1 VQRYVEIQNVI
12 RPYVKT
18 IYDRAVEVL
27 PALVMQGRY
36 FDSLRHLGMPELRD
50 EAGETVQSLQR
61 QLLARTLVN
70 ALKNV
75 PFYRQQVDIEPAS
88 IRPSNALEALQQFPL
103 VEKRD
108 IMSDPARFVST
119 RFSGPSLIYSTS
131 GGSTG
136 RGIALWKRL
145 ADHQAEQAFIHDMWS
160 RYGYSRSSRVLRIG
174 ADCIVPVA
182 EPPCRMQHRRL
193 MVCPRHLN
201 EKWLP
206 EIVERIDAHQPEF
219 IHAYASCVEVLAGYL
234 RARGRRL
241 EVKAVF
247 LASEEV
253 TKQQLEFFREVFE
266 APICFH
272 YGASER
278 VLLAYGCYDGSD
290 LRYHLDPLYGF
301 AENVRD
307 DYGYELV
314 GTGFWNDAMPL
325 VRYRTQDYGKI
336 VERLVKCAHCE
347 RTLKTVVQLDGRMQN
362 YLTTKQGTKFPG
374 LSVWVDKFIWEHVST
389 FQFVQNRPGAIELHV
404 CPRRDL
410 SPEIEAKILD
420 AQRRRLS
427 EWFEPITLVKV
438 PELELTKAGK
448 RRLVVVNN
456 G

>member
-1 VQRYVEIQNVI
+1 MERLVEIQNAI
-12 RPYVKT
+12 RPYAKT
-18 IYDRAVEVL
+18 IYDRAVEFL
-27 PALVMQGRY
+27 PAVMPGRY
-36 FDSLRHLGMPELRD
+36 FDSLRHLGTPELQD

-70 ALKNV
+70 ALKDV
-75 PFYRQQVDIEPAS
+75 PFYRREVRIDPAS

-103 VEKRD
+103 IEKQD
-108 IMSDPARFVST
+108 VMSDPARFVST
-119 RFSGPSLIYSTS
+119 RVSRFSLIYSTS

-145 ADHQAEQAFIHDMWS
+145 ADHQAEEAFIHEMWS

-174 ADCIVPVA
+174 ADCIVPVT
-182 EPPCRMQHRRL
+182 EPPCRMRHRRL
-193 MVCPRHLN
+193 MVSPRHLN

-206 EIVERIDAHQPEF
+206 EIVERIDAHRPEF
-219 IHAYASCVEVLAGYL
+219 IHAYASCVEVLAGHL
-234 RARGRRL
+234 RAHGRKL
-241 EVKAVF
+241 KVKAVF
-247 LASEEV
+247 LSSEEV
-253 TKQQLEFFREVFE
+253 TTQQLEFFREVFE

-301 AENVRD
+301 AENVCD
-307 DYGYELV
+307 DNGYELV
-314 GTGFWNDAMPL
+314 GTGFWNSAMPL
-325 VRYRTQDYGKI
+325 VRYRTQDYGRI
-336 VERLVKCAHCE
+336 LERPAKCTHCG
-347 RTLKTVVQLDGRMQN
+347 RTLKTVVQLDGRRQN
-362 YLTTKQGTKFPG
+362 YLTTKQGTTFPG

-404 CPRRDL
+404 CPRREL
-410 SPEIEAKILD
+410 SPEVEAKILD

-448 RRLVVVNN
+448 RRLVVVNS
-456 G
+456 GP